1 MNRLNEIFKKV
12 AELEKNAQE
21 VKLGMHEVELG
32 LLQDVD
38 KRIESNGNDS
48 KKAFEYAFKAKE
60 MLSNAN
66 TFEKGVVKNYQSIYV
81 ELTKL
86 TKTVKDLGL
95 PTAEIDNKLNLVKGY
110 ISKHEENQK
119 NIEKALQIL

>member
-1 MNRLNEIFKKV
+1 MNKLNSIFKKV
-12 AELEKNAQE
+12 AELEKNSLE
-21 VKLGMHEVELG
+21 VKLVMNVELG

-48 KKAFEYAFKAKE
+48 KKAFDMAFKAKG
-60 MLSNAN
+60 MLSEAN
-66 TFEKGVVKNYQSIYV
+66 TFEKGVIKNYQSIYV

-95 PTAEIDNKLNLVKGY
+95 PTNEIDNKLNLVKGY

-119 NIEKALQIL
+119 NIEKAISIF

>member
-1 MNRLNEIFKKV
+1 MNKLNSIFKKV
-12 AELEKNAQE
+12 AELEKNANE
-21 VKLGMHEVELG
+21 VKLGMNVELG

-48 KKAFEYAFKAKE
+48 KKAFDMAFKAKG
-60 MLSNAN
+60 MLSEANA
-66 TFEKGVVKNYQSIYV
+66 FEKGVIKNYQSIYV
-81 ELTKL
+81 ELIKL

-95 PTAEIDNKLNLVKGY
+95 PTTEIDNKLNLVKGY

-119 NIEKALQIL
+119 NIEKAISIF

>member
-1 MNRLNEIFKKV
+1 MNKLNDIFKKV
-12 AELEKNAQE
+12 AELEKNANE
-21 VKLGMHEVELG
+21 VKLGMNVELG

-48 KKAFEYAFKAKE
+48 KKAFDMAFKAKG
-60 MLSNAN
+60 MLSEANA
-66 TFEKGVVKNYQSIYV
+66 FEKGVIKNYQSIYV
-81 ELTKL
+81 ELIKL

-95 PTAEIDNKLNLVKGY
+95 PTNEIDNKLNLVKGY

-119 NIEKALQIL
+119 NIEKAISIF

>member
-1 MNRLNEIFKKV
+1 MKKLNSIFKKV
-12 AELEKNAQE
+12 AELEKNANE
-21 VKLGMHEVELG
+21 VKLGMNVELG

-48 KKAFEYAFKAKE
+48 KKAFDMAFKAKG
-60 MLSNAN
+60 MLSEANA
-66 TFEKGVVKNYQSIYV
+66 FEKGVIKNYQSIYV
-81 ELTKL
+81 ELIKL

-95 PTAEIDNKLNLVKGY
+95 PTTEIDNKLNLVKGY

-119 NIEKALQIL
+119 NIEKAISIF

>member
-1 MNRLNEIFKKV
+1 MNKLNSIFKKV
-12 AELEKNAQE
+12 AELEKNANE
-21 VKLGMHEVELG
+21 VKLEMHVELG

-48 KKAFEYAFKAKE
+48 KKAFDMAFKAKG
-60 MLSNAN
+60 MLSEAN
-66 TFEKGVVKNYQSIYV
+66 IFEKGVIKNYQSIYV

-119 NIEKALQIL
+119 NIEKAISIF

>member
-1 MNRLNEIFKKV
+1 MNKLNSIFKKV
-12 AELEKNAQE
+12 AELEKNANE
-21 VKLGMHEVELG
+21 VKLEMHVELG

-48 KKAFEYAFKAKE
+48 KKAFDMAFKAKG
-60 MLSNAN
+60 MLSEANA
-66 TFEKGVVKNYQSIYV
+66 FEKGVIKNYQSIYV

-95 PTAEIDNKLNLVKGY
+95 PTTEIDNKLNLVKGY

-119 NIEKALQIL
+119 NIEKAISIF

>member
-1 MNRLNEIFKKV
+1 MNKLNDIFKKV

-21 VKLGMHEVELG
+21 VKLGMHVELG
-32 LLQDVD
+32 LLQDVE

-48 KKAFEYAFKAKE
+48 KKAFEYTFKAKE

-95 PTAEIDNKLNLVKGY
+95 STAEIDNKLNLVKGY

>member
-1 MNRLNEIFKKV
+1 MNKMNNIFKKI
-12 AELEKNAQE
+12 AELEKNANE
-21 VKLGMHEVELG
+21 VKLGKHEVELG

-48 KKAFEYAFKAKE
+48 KKAFDMAFKAKG
-60 MLSNAN
+60 MLSEANA
-66 TFEKGVVKNYQSIYV
+66 FEKGVVKNYQSIYV

-110 ISKHEENQK
+110 ISKHEENQN
-119 NIEKALQIL
+119 NIEKALSIL

>member
-1 MNRLNEIFKKV
+1 MNKLNDIFKKI
-12 AELEKNAQE
+12 AKMEQNANE
-21 VKLGMHEVELG
+21 VKLGMHVELG

-48 KKAFEYAFKAKE
+48 KKAFDMAFKAKG
-60 MLSNAN
+60 MLSEANA
-66 TFEKGVVKNYQSIYV
+66 FEKGVIKNYQSIYV

-95 PTAEIDNKLNLVKGY
+95 PTNEIDNKLNLVKGY

-119 NIEKALQIL
+119 NIEKAISIF

>member
-1 MNRLNEIFKKV
+1 MNKLNDIFKKI

-21 VKLGMHEVELG
+21 VKLGMHVELG
-32 LLQDVD
+32 LLQDVE

>member
-1 MNRLNEIFKKV
+1 MNKLNSIFKKV
-12 AELEKNAQE
+12 AELEKNANE
-21 VKLGMHEVELG
+21 VKLGMNVELG

-48 KKAFEYAFKAKE
+48 KKAFDMAFKAKG
-60 MLSNAN
+60 MLSEANA
-66 TFEKGVVKNYQSIYV
+66 FEKGVIKNYQSIYV

-95 PTAEIDNKLNLVKGY
+95 PTNEIDNKLNLVKGY

-119 NIEKALQIL
+119 NIEKAISIF

>member
-1 MNRLNEIFKKV
+1 MNKLNSIFKKV
-12 AELEKNAQE
+12 AELEKNAEE
-21 VKLGMHEVELG
+21 VKLGMNVELG

-48 KKAFEYAFKAKE
+48 KKAFDMAFKAKG
-60 MLSNAN
+60 MLSEANA
-66 TFEKGVVKNYQSIYV
+66 FEKGVIKNYQSIYV

-119 NIEKALQIL
+119 NIEKAISIF